1 MRTHTVAVVLVV
13 AATLIAIV
21 SHPRVVFGDGT
32 AMSIVSL
39 DAPFFIAQWLALVLA
54 VLALILSLL
63 AIRSGTGAKSV
74 LVAALA
80 TTLVA
85 WLVITG
91 VPHPANSGEWYKRE
105 VGIGAFM
112 RGYAKRRAENTPP
125 PALSADSFAGEWRA
139 VDGTSYSFGPERV
152 SWTGGL
158 GAGEYSAAACTGEF
172 RLAYV
177 ERTRDLMQDLGFTW
191 STHAIARFDSTA
203 LDARIPVAEVAC
215 GPSDRIVFIK
225 ASDDEV
231 WRWTNSLELDA
242 LKSGAFVLRRAS
254 GSR

>member
-13 AATLIAIV
+13 AAAIIAIV

-39 DAPFFIAQWLALVLA
+39 DGPFFMAQWLALVLSILA
-54 VLALILSLL
+54 LVFSVLAIL
-63 AIRSGTGAKSV
+63 SGTGSKSI
-74 LVAALA
+74 LVAAVA

-85 WLVITG
+85 WLVMTG

-105 VGIGAFM
+105 LGLGAFM

-125 PALSADSFAGEWRA
+125 PTLTASSFAGQWQA
-139 VDGTSYSFGPERV
+139 IDGTSYSFGPDRV
-152 SWTGGL
+152 SWSGGEA
-158 GAGEYSAAACTGEF
+158 AGEYSAAACAGEF

-177 ERTRDLMQDLGFTW
+177 ERTRDLLQDLGFTW

-215 GPSDRIVFIK
+215 GPGDRIVFIK
-225 ASDDEV
+225 AGADEV

-242 LKSGAFVLRRAS
+242 IKSGAFVLRRAS
-254 GSR
+254 DSR